1 MTEETLFENALFREK
16 MSEIGLALIWITPGW
31 DQKWDITAGSQKAF
45 EQMLDDFASV
55 SGYNELKY
63 APIVPFGHSAMAT
76 YPWCNFFESRKRI
89 SDAVADITTNTMKK
103 SYIVSMR

>member
-1 MTEETLFENALFREK
+1 MDNSGVG
-16 MSEIGLALIWITPGW
+16 SE
-31 DQKWDITAGSQKAF
+31 WDITAGSQKAF

-76 YPWCNFFESRKRI
+76 IRGTLRPGI
-89 SDAVADITTNTMKK
+89 PTAH
-103 SYIVSMR
+103 

>member
-1 MTEETLFENALFREK
+1 MRLIYALILQEDVYKRQ
-16 MSEIGLALIWITPGW
+16 EIGLALIWITPGW

-63 APIVPFGHSAMAT
+63 ACLLYTSSCAE
-76 YPWCNFFESRKRI
+76 YNF
-89 SDAVADITTNTMKK
+89 
-103 SYIVSMR
+103 

>member
-1 MTEETLFENALFREK
+1 

-63 APIVPFGHSAMAT
+63 APIVPF
-76 YPWCNFFESRKRI
+76 
-89 SDAVADITTNTMKK
+89 DIRQWLPIRGTLRPGIPTAH
-103 SYIVSMR
+103 